1 MSIET
6 TVNDQMKAA
15 MRAKDKVRLTALRG
29 IRAGIIEALKE
40 DGSESLSDERALVVI
55 KKLAKMRRDSV
66 ESYTAGGREDLAEA
80 EAAELAIIEEFIP
93 AGPAEAVVRTWVE
106 EAIAATKATSKRE
119 IGKVMG
125 FVMKAH
131 KGQVDGAVVKDIAG
145 ELLAD

>member
-6 TVNDQMKAA
+6 TINDEMKAA
-15 MRAKDKVRLTALRG
+15 MRAKDKVRLTALRS

-55 KKLAKMRRDSV
+55 KKIAKMRRDSV
-66 ESYTAGGREDLAEA
+66 ESYTSGGREDLAEA
-80 EAAELAIIEEFIP
+80 EAAELAIVEEFIP
-93 AGPAEAVVRTWVE
+93 AGPSEAVVHGWVV